1 MHIKG
6 IAKSRK
12 KVENDPSLSEEE
24 RQLQRDI
31 VEDLNIGQHAKL
43 KILSQNW
50 IDLTTFSWQSCW
62 TGCWTFIGFSCF
74 CCSSYWGYGWC
85 NKQKSRYCDN
95 C

>member
-1 MHIKG
+1 MHIKD

-50 IDLTTFSWQSCW
+50 IDLTTFS
-62 TGCWTFIGFSCF
+62 
-74 CCSSYWGYGWC
+74 
-85 NKQKSRYCDN
+85 
-95 C
+95 

>member
-31 VEDLNIGQHAKL
+31 AEDLNIGQHAKL

-50 IDLTTFSWQSCW
+50 IDLTTFS
-62 TGCWTFIGFSCF
+62 
-74 CCSSYWGYGWC
+74 
-85 NKQKSRYCDN
+85 
-95 C
+95 